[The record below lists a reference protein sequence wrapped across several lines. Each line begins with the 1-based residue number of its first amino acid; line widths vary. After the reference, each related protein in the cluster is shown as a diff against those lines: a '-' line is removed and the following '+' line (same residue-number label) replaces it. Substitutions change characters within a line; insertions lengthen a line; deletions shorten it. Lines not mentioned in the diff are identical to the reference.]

1 MMKQKLLALG
11 MACLLFGGTSLAQ
24 QNPKVFKGATI
35 HTVSGD
41 PIENGVL
48 IVQNGKITAVGGA
61 QTNIPSNAEIIDV
74 SGKVILPGLV
84 DTHTHLGEGSGGDG
98 SSALNPDVRI
108 YDAINARSD
117 GFNRALAGGIT
128 TVNAMPGSG
137 HLMSGQTVYLKMRE
151 ARTIDDLIITNRE
164 GVFGGMKMA
173 NGANPIRSMG
183 PFPGTRAKSA
193 AMARDLFVKAQE
205 YKSKVEKAGGDATKM
220 PERNLQMEAMME
232 ILEGKRIV
240 HFHTHRHDD
249 IMTAIRLSQEFDFR
263 LVLHH
268 VSEAWKV
275 AEEIAKAGVHAS
287 IIYLDSPG
295 GKLEAVDLRPTNGR
309 ELEKYGANVAF
320 HTDDGISDS
329 RFFIRQAAFSVKEGM
344 SRKSAIE
351 ALTIAG
357 ARMMD
362 LDDRIG
368 TLDKGKDADFIILSG
383 DPFSVYT
390 RVEQTWV
397 EGQKRFDLANP
408 EDSSFASGGYDVYRS
423 NMHIHHHLEN

>member
-1 MMKQKLLALG
+1 MMKQKLIALG
-11 MACLLFGGTSLAQ
+11 MACLLFGGTSHAQ

-48 IVQNGKITAVGGA
+48 IVQNGKITAVGGP
-61 QTNIPSNAEIIDV
+61 QTNIPSNAEVIDV
-74 SGKVILPGLV
+74 TGKVILPGLV

-151 ARTIDDLIITNRE
+151 ARTIDDLTITNRE

-173 NGANPIRSMG
+173 NGTNPIRSMG
-183 PFPGTRAKSA
+183 PFPGTRGKSA
-193 AMARDLFVKAQE
+193 AMARDLFVKAQD
-205 YKSKVEKAGGDATKM
+205 YRSKVEKAGGDATKM
-220 PERNLQMEAMME
+220 PERNLQMEGMME

-249 IMTAIRLSQEFDFR
+249 IMTAIRLSQEFNFR

-275 AEEIAKAGVHAS
+275 AEEIAKAGAHAS

-344 SRKSAIE
+344 SKKAAIE

-357 ARMMD
+357 ARMLD

-368 TLDKGKDADFIILSG
+368 TLENGKDADFIILSG

-390 RVEQTWV
+390 LVEQTWV
-397 EGQKRFDLANP
+397 EGNKRFDLANP
-408 EDSSFASGGYDVYRS
+408 ADKSFATGGYDVYRS
-423 NMHIHHHLEN
+423 NMHIHYHLEN